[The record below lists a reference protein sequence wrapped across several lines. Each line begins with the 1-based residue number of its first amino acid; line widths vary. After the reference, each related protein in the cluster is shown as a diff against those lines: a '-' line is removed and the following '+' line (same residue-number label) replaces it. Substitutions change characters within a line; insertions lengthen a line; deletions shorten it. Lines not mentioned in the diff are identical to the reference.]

1 MAPVYGVGVSIGATL
16 KLDMNILNGEGGNML
31 SVIPKVKGL
40 QLEKFDFITPKGS
53 PSDSDTPGC
62 LTKSSLT
69 SHADPAGL
77 SNIINFETPR
87 INPKGLLAYLNKLIP
102 MFLDQLVLPTVE
114 IPQREFL
121 PLQVTNSELDFHK
134 GYSELGLLFKFTGY

>member
-53 PSDSDTPGC
+53 PSDSDIPASFI
-62 LTKSSLT
+62 KSLLT
-69 SHADPAGL
+69 SHVGLVGL
-77 SNIINFETPR
+77 SNNSNFETPR
-87 INPKGLLAYLNKLIP
+87 IDSKELLAYLNKLIP

-114 IPQREFL
+114 IPQQDIL